1 MNKLFLKIG
10 FLSGA
15 ISVAFGA
22 FGAHALKK
30 MIDAEALAI
39 FETANR
45 YQFIHALALV
55 LASMLTE
62 KLQSKKVLLAC
73 RFFTFG
79 TLIFSGSLYALAVL
93 GKSYSFLGAITPVGG
108 LMFILGWLMLFFAAS
123 EKKEE
128 SSQ

>member
-15 ISVAFGA
+15 LSVALGA
-22 FGAHALKK
+22 FAAHALKK
-30 MIDAEALAI
+30 IIDSNALAI

-45 YQFIHALALV
+45 YQFIHALALI
-55 LASMLTE
+55 LASMLFE
-62 KLQSKKVLLAC
+62 KLQPKKVLLAC